1 MLLVK
6 ELYLIPR
13 GISNSRDVGYDSV
26 NTVRGALSS
35 LGIVVKGC
43 RAGKPYSCYQ
53 CFERC
58 FHLEAISTKVGHSVG
73 APAVAEFG
81 TIMFVFSFGN

>member
-26 NTVRGALSS
+26 NAARGALSS
-35 LGIVVKGC
+35 LGIVVEGC
-43 RAGKPYSCYQ
+43 RAGNHILVTSFLRDVFTLRPS
-53 CFERC
+53 
-58 FHLEAISTKVGHSVG
+58 
-73 APAVAEFG
+73 APRDVE
-81 TIMFVFSFGN
+81 TWDVQLVLQ